1 MYLWEFAKSIDPHW
15 TKMWTY
21 WKDPDRYARW
31 RRDGVERNLFN
42 LYKYS
47 EANWTE
53 MWTCFNVVFSNVVF
67 RNRIRHKNQKNVR
80 FFERSL
86 WTRAMDAE
94 KIEKLGTKK
103 IWAVD
108 GELYLW
114 QFAKCSDSYSPKSG
128 TTIVE
133 FERRWSTCIST
144 VRYTRH
150 KNWLF

>member
-1 MYLWEFAKSIDPHW
+1 MSNTVSKNYINKNYIKTGPHFCPVCLTVLIQVEQISLNSIAPPSSIPIWIFWKKMILFFLWIDAFLW
-15 TKMWTY
+15 ITY
-21 WKDPDRYARW
+21 
-31 RRDGVERNLFN
+31 NIL
-42 LYKYS
+42 
-47 EANWTE
+47 
-53 MWTCFNVVFSNVVF
+53 
-67 RNRIRHKNQKNVR
+67 RH

-103 IWAVD
+103 IWTVD

-114 QFAKCSDSYSPKSG
+114 EFAKCSDSYSPKSG

-150 KNWLF
+150 KNWFF